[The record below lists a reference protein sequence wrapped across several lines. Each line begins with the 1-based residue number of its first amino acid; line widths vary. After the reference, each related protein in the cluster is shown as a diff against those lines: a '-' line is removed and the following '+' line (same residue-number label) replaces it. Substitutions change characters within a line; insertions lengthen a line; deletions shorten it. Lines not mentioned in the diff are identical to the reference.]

1 MSTIHLTNGDVA
13 ATSLRAAL
21 QLAGRDDVVEAL
33 RDDLAVGPLRGVD
46 DTPDVRADFWQRVT
60 DDTRRDGGRPVD
72 TRRDFPGEFR
82 EQTALLETIV
92 AADFYE
98 SQVVVWHAESA
109 SDQLT
114 LRRVCYHLR
123 NSPQRLNEVRLSI
136 HDLTDPAAWAH
147 SRADRATSVGM
158 FTPEMLQKRLPDVAP
173 ISVLRISRLALE
185 WQEVK
190 QANGE
195 TRRWRD
201 NTFTS
206 GTFSDL
212 DALILEQATDAW
224 QPASRIGAQL
234 MASQLGF
241 LVSDSIVLWR
251 FRELAASGHVSLRG
265 DTSEWRAL
273 ELRAATPTAPTSTR

>member
-13 ATSLRAAL
+13 ADSLRTAL
-21 QLAGRDDVVEAL
+21 QQAGRAEPVEAL

-46 DTPDVRADFWQRVT
+46 DTPAMRAEFWQRVMDGSPH
-60 DDTRRDGGRPVD
+60 DDPPRDLLR
-72 TRRDFPGEFR
+72 EFNDQAAML
-82 EQTALLETIV
+82 EQIE
-92 AADFYE
+92 AADT
-98 SQVVVWHAESA
+98 QVVVWHGESSA
-109 SDQLT
+109 DQLT

-136 HDLTDPAAWAH
+136 RDLTDPNAAAH
-147 SRADRATSVGM
+147 HRADRATSVGM
-158 FTPEMLQKRLPDVAP
+158 FAPGALLTRLPDVAP

-206 GTFSDL
+206 GTFGEL
-212 DALILEQATDAW
+212 DALILERASDAW
-224 QPASRIGAQL
+224 QPAGRIAAQL
-234 MASQLGF
+234 MMTDLGF
-241 LVSDSIVLWR
+241 LVSDSLVLWR
-251 FRELAASGHVSLRG
+251 FRELAASGRVSLRG
-265 DTSEWRAL
+265 DGSGWPAL
-273 ELRAATPTAPTSTR
+273 ELRTALSTCSS

>member
-13 ATSLRAAL
+13 ADSLRTAL
-21 QLAGRDDVVEAL
+21 QQAGRDDPVQAL

-46 DTPDVRADFWQRVT
+46 DTPEVRAEFWQRVM
-60 DDTRRDGGRPVD
+60 DGTQCDGAPRNFL
-72 TRRDFPGEFR
+72 REFT
-82 EQTALLETIV
+82 EQATVLEQIA
-92 AADFYE
+92 AADA
-98 SQVVVWHAESA
+98 QVAVWHGQSA
-109 SDQLT
+109 ADQLT

-136 HDLTDPAAWAH
+136 RDLTDPGAAAH

-158 FTPEMLQKRLPDVAP
+158 FAPAVLQARLADVAP

-206 GTFSDL
+206 GTFGDL
-212 DALILEQATDAW
+212 DALILEHASDAW
-224 QPASRIGAQL
+224 QPAARIAAQL
-234 MASQLGF
+234 MVTELGF
-241 LVSDSIVLWR
+241 LVSDSLVLWR
-251 FRELAASGHVSLRG
+251 FRELAAGGRVCLRG
-265 DTSEWRAL
+265 NASAWHAL
-273 ELRAATPTAPTSTR
+273 ELRAALSTCSS

>member
-13 ATSLRAAL
+13 ADSLRTAL
-21 QLAGRDDVVEAL
+21 QQAGRDDPVQSL
-33 RDDLAVGPLRGVD
+33 RDDLAVGPLRGAD
-46 DTPDVRADFWQRVT
+46 DTPEVRAEFWQRVL
-60 DDTRRDGGRPVD
+60 DGAPRDGAARNFLSEFSEQATVLEQLTAGD
-72 TRRDFPGEFR
+72 T
-82 EQTALLETIV
+82 QV
-92 AADFYE
+92 A
-98 SQVVVWHAESA
+98 VWHAESA
-109 SDQLT
+109 ADQLT

-136 HDLTDPAAWAH
+136 RDLTDPNAFAH

-158 FTPEMLQKRLPDVAP
+158 FAPDVLQTRLPDVAP

-206 GTFSDL
+206 GTFAEL
-212 DALILEQATDAW
+212 DALILEHASDAW
-224 QPASRIGAQL
+224 RPAARIAAQL
-234 MASQLGF
+234 MVADLGF
-241 LVSDSIVLWR
+241 LVSDSLVFWR
-251 FRELAASGHVSLRG
+251 FRELAASGRVCLRG
-265 DTSEWRAL
+265 DASAWRAL
-273 ELRAATPTAPTSTR
+273 ELRAALSTCSS

>member
-13 ATSLRAAL
+13 ANSLRAAL
-21 QLAGRDDVVEAL
+21 QQAGRDDHVQSL
-33 RDDLAVGPLRGVD
+33 RDDLAVGPLRGAD
-46 DTPDVRADFWQRVT
+46 DTPGVRAGFWQRVM
-60 DDTRRDGGRPVD
+60 DTA
-72 TRRDFPGEFR
+72 PGEGAPGNLLGEFG
-82 EQTALLETIV
+82 EQATVLEQLA
-92 AADFYE
+92 AADT
-98 SQVVVWHAESA
+98 QVAVWHAESA
-109 SDQLT
+109 ADQLT

-136 HDLTDPAAWAH
+136 RDLADPDAFAH

-158 FTPEMLQKRLPDVAP
+158 FAPDVLQTRLPDVAP

-206 GTFSDL
+206 GTFADL
-212 DALILEQATDAW
+212 DTLILGHASGAW
-224 QPASRIGAQL
+224 RPAARIAAQL
-234 MASQLGF
+234 MIMDLGF
-241 LVSDSIVLWR
+241 LVSDGLVLWR
-251 FRELAASGHVSLRG
+251 FRELAASGRVCLRG
-265 DTSEWRAL
+265 DASAWHTL
-273 ELRAATPTAPTSTR
+273 ELRASLSTCSS